1 MAVWRGI
8 PLRSAII
15 VRHTPRDYGRR
26 LGRKDTG
33 AMPCS
38 SNGRALDYV
47 SRTGA
52 FSDRSDIDRSPTDA
66 DRELVAERDAGDRL
80 DYAAREG
87 SYAGKGAGRQEDA
100 SLWGPDGPVS
110 VEDARARMRA
120 DGGAFIDSIVAV
132 DRDCAPA
139 LHLDTKE
146 DMQRLVRATWAE
158 NVERWGLIERPEDI
172 RWVAA
177 YHTDAAQ
184 SVHCHIL
191 TWSARGEI
199 EQGATVPRE
208 GTREGKEAIY
218 RMGYARIREERD
230 ERSNFL
236 RDLSRQQ
243 ATVLAGGRCRE
254 DVARRLEEKAARL
267 GYPERPLGA
276 SDVPEERRAH
286 IEALEARLRAELE
299 AGSGSL
305 ARNHRAQAAARDVV
319 DALRRDSPAFART
332 WAEHEACSDVKA
344 DLKGY
349 PADSRA
355 REALARDDREDLK
368 SRAASAVA
376 RACLPDD
383 ARERMGEGR
392 TAWRGGGREGYAEY
406 QAGARERRASRLRAE
421 GARERALGRPLD
433 GGLAARNAA
442 AAGFGANLETT
453 GRMAGLMSSLS
464 RDVRRGETWESASPA
479 ARAKAREFARCAL
492 ETKAGRRAVGRAVA
506 ERAARDPSADMA
518 AVRDEVVSKAGK
530 WIARSAVC
538 QAADMARDR
547 PGRSPEGAVGA
558 VGRGLEGM
566 VRAAASA
573 SGGPGGRSRRP
584 HRSIERDEQ
593 RFHEGR
599 GA

>member
-87 SYAGKGAGRQEDA
+87 SYADKGAGRQEDA

-243 ATVLAGGRCRE
+243 ATVLVGGRCP
-254 DVARRLEEKAARL
+254 DGAFRRLEEKAGRL
-267 GYPERPLGA
+267 GYAERPLRS
-276 SDVPEERRAH
+276 SDVPDDKRGRIDALRERVRS
-286 IEALEARLRAELE
+286 EL
-299 AGSGSL
+299 ASGSGSV
-305 ARNHRAQAAARDVV
+305 ARNRRAQAAARDVV

-355 REALARDDREDLK
+355 RQDLARDDREDLK
-368 SRAASAVA
+368 SRTASAVA

-383 ARERMGEGR
+383 ARERMDAGR
-392 TAWRGGGREGYAEY
+392 RAWREGGREGYAEY
-406 QAGARERRASRLRAE
+406 QKGARDRRSSRIGAEEARER
-421 GARERALGRPLD
+421 GCGRPAA

-442 AAGFGANLETT
+442 ASALGANLVATD
-453 GRMAGLMSSLS
+453 RMARLMSSLS
-464 RDVRRGETWESASPA
+464 RDVRRGETWESASPE

-492 ETKAGRRAVGRAVA
+492 DTGAGRRAVSRAVS
-506 ERAARDPSADMA
+506 ERLARDPSADRAETRAEVASRA
-518 AVRDEVVSKAGK
+518 AERL
-530 WIARSAVC
+530 ARSAVR
-538 QAADMARDR
+538 QAAEMARDR
-547 PGRSPEGAVGA
+547 GGRSPEDAVGA
-558 VGRGLEGM
+558 VGRGLGGI
-566 VRAAASA
+566 VRAAASP
-573 SGGPGGRSRRP
+573 SSPGGRSRRP
-584 HRSIERDEQ
+584 HRAREREEQ